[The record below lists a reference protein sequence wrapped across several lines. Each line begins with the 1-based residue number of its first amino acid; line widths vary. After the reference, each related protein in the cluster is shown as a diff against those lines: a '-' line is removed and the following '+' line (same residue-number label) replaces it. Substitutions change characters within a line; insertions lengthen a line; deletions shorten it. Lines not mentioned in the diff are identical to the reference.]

1 MEILKLAPFF
11 SERLWGGQK
20 LKEMGFKT
28 PINKKIGEAWVIS
41 AHDNGMSYV
50 DSPGAYE
57 GISLKDL
64 FAKHPELFGNTAYEE
79 YPLLVKIITA
89 KDYLSVQVHPD
100 DEYAQKN
107 HNSLGKPESWYV
119 LEAPKE
125 SSLIYGHN
133 AKNPEEFKSMVE
145 DGSWD
150 KLLKKEAIE
159 EGDFLYV
166 PPGKVHAITP
176 EVVIYELQ
184 RSSDITYRLYD
195 YDRLDDQGNAREL
208 HIKESLDNTKI
219 PDTDHFVT
227 KKAKGKVFSSEFFS
241 LEVVEGAY
249 QKEYI
254 CPESTDWLQITAIKG
269 SGTINGIKFAKAQ
282 SAITIKGIEK
292 MIITGN
298 LKILV
303 SWIKK

>member
-41 AHDNGMSYV
+41 AHENGMSYI
-50 DSPGAYE
+50 DSPGTYE
-57 GISLKDL
+57 GMALKDL
-64 FAKHPELFGNTAYEE
+64 FEKHHELFGGNYKE
-79 YPLLVKIITA
+79 YPLLVKVITA
-89 KDYLSVQVHPD
+89 RDYLSVQVHPD
-100 DEYAQKN
+100 DEYAKEH
-107 HNSLGKPESWYV
+107 HNSFGKPESWYV
-119 LEAPKE
+119 LEAPKDSE
-125 SSLIYGHN
+125 LIYGHN
-133 AKNPEEFKSMVE
+133 AKTADEFKKMVDE
-145 DGSWD
+145 GNWD
-150 KLLKKEAIE
+150 KLLKKEPIE

-195 YDRLDDQGNAREL
+195 YDRLDDKGNPREL
-208 HIKESLDNTKI
+208 HIQESLDNTKI

-241 LEVVEGAY
+241 LEIVEGAH

-254 CPESTDWLQITAIKG
+254 CPEPADWLQITAIKG
-269 SGTINGIKFAKAQ
+269 SGTINGVKFSKAQ
-282 SAITIKGIEK
+282 SAITIKGIDK
-292 MIITGN
+292 MTITGN
-298 LKILV
+298 LKFLV